1 MNRLGNWLRPGSKTT
16 DDVSDNES
24 TKDSVAKEMEDID
37 DAMKSAALLMND
49 DIDGALER
57 LKTGNSSFHLL
68 GQTISIFLR
77 SVLGF
82 EKQVMAETADRLLE
96 VETKATA
103 DYKKAQ
109 KHGKGRGGS
118 TLYPPGT
125 EFELVKA
132 ETQLMSAVVG
142 VLHESVIEAMRSF
155 YKMRKAFITLDGIIQ
170 AEEKAMTEAAGKS
183 AASSRL
189 AVNETTD
196 ENTSSVNNSRLNLPE
211 TQGTASGLQT
221 PATSTRATT
230 PIDDKFQELELNE
243 DMSSTPIELKSRGV
257 DAEPALLDNPLDIFV
272 HSGANMC
279 FGVMLLIL
287 SLLPPAFSRIL
298 SIVGFRGD
306 RERGVH
312 MLWRSTKYDNLN
324 GAVAGM
330 TLLAYYNGILGV
342 VDILP
347 DPKDFDEHAETV
359 GPPREKC
366 DQLLHT
372 MRTRYPESR
381 LWRVEEARQ
390 YGDQQNLAKAIE
402 VLQTG
407 TESKM
412 KQVTALNN
420 FELSVNA
427 LFIQDWNLMR
437 DSFLLCM
444 EINDWSPAL
453 YLYMAGIASI
463 ELYRDAFHKGD
474 EVEARHQKKKAEEFI
489 RQAPPL
495 VGKKRF
501 MARQLPFE
509 SFVQRK
515 IQKWEDRAKAN
526 KIDLADAVGPSAA
539 IEMCYMYNGPKRM
552 SPADLERARVNLSWD
567 RCTAGKEVVDKI
579 KEEVDEMG
587 IWGLCEAALLRRL
600 GKFDDARASLEKHVL
615 KHDRYVE
622 SPQLMLIA
630 NNHRNAFKGP
640 TKDDY
645 VLAAGIYEVGA
656 IAWTECCNPPDG
668 TEEEVKAYR
677 KEKADECQ
685 KQLDVVKVWEAFL
698 LDARIGMRVQSGLET
713 LKWFKHK
720 MEFE

>member
-1 MNRLGNWLRPGSKTT
+1 MNRLGSWLRPGSTKPVE
-16 DDVSDNES
+16 DVSDNES
-24 TKDSVAKEMEDID
+24 SKETVAKEMEDID

-49 DIDGALER
+49 DIEGALER
-57 LKTGNSSFHLL
+57 LKKGDSSFHLL
-68 GQTISIFLR
+68 GVTISTFLR

-82 EKQVMAETADRLLE
+82 EKQVMAETAERLLE
-96 VETKATA
+96 VETKAAA

-109 KHGKGRGGS
+109 RHGKARGGS
-118 TLYPPGT
+118 KLYPPGT
-125 EFELVKA
+125 EFELVRA

-155 YKMRKAFITLDGIIQ
+155 YKMRKAFITLDTIIQ
-170 AEEKAMTEAAGKS
+170 AEEKAMAEGYGRS

-196 ENTSSVNNSRLNLPE
+196 EKSASNNNSRLNLPDA
-211 TQGTASGLQT
+211 GTPSGLQT

-230 PIDDKFQELELNE
+230 PLDEKFQELEMNE
-243 DMSSTPIELKSRGV
+243 EASSTPIELKSKGV

-287 SLLPPAFSRIL
+287 SLMPPAFGRIL

-306 RERGVH
+306 RDRGVH
-312 MLWRSTKYDNLN
+312 MLWRSTQYDNLN

-330 TLLAYYNGILGV
+330 TLLAYYNGLLGV

-347 DPKDFDEHAETV
+347 DVKDFDEHAETV

-372 MRTRYPESR
+372 MRSRYPDSR

-390 YGDQQNLAKAIE
+390 YGDQHNLTKAIE

-412 KQVTALNN
+412 KQITALNN

-427 LFIQDWNLMR
+427 LFVQDWVLTR

-444 EINDWSPAL
+444 EVNDWSPAL
-453 YLYMAGIASI
+453 YLYMAGISSI
-463 ELYRDAFHKGD
+463 ELYRDSFHKGD
-474 EVEARHQKKKAEEFI
+474 EVEARHQKKKAEEYI
-489 RQAPPL
+489 RQALPL

-509 SFVQRK
+509 TFVARK

-526 KIDLADAVGPSAA
+526 KIDLVDAAGPSPAV
-539 IEMCYMYNGPKRM
+539 EMCYMYNGPKRM
-552 SPADLERARVNLSWD
+552 DERELERARENLKWE
-567 RCTAGKEVVDKI
+567 RCTAAGEVVDKI

-587 IWGLCEAALLRRL
+587 IWALCEGTLLKRL
-600 GKFDDARASLEKHVL
+600 GRFDEAREVLETHNL
-615 KHDRYVE
+615 KHDRYVH
-622 SPQLMLIA
+622 P
-630 NNHRNAFKGP
+630 HP
-640 TKDDY
+640 Y
-645 VLAAGIYEVGA
+645 
-656 IAWTECCNPPDG
+656 
-668 TEEEVKAYR
+668 
-677 KEKADECQ
+677 
-685 KQLDVVKVWEAFL
+685 
-698 LDARIGMRVQSGLET
+698 
-713 LKWFKHK
+713 
-720 MEFE
+720 